1 MRIPFTAAISLI
13 IVGFFRLLGWL
24 VSDAPLALGTLFQSE
39 PGVTWFVC
47 MVPAVLGCVALWRLF
62 KLMERPAMMLTLA
75 QGASALAHH
84 HKERQAAVQATACY
98 AVSALL
104 LSMMKAGQPD
114 MPASVTC
121 SAVFV
126 YCSFVISSALL
137 VLAVSRVRKVTRY
150 VERNPIFG

>member
-1 MRIPFTAAISLI
+1 MRIPFAAAISLI

-24 VSDAPLALGTLFQSE
+24 ATDAPQALGLLFQAQ
-39 PGVTWFVC
+39 PGATWFAC
-47 MVPAVLGCVALWRLF
+47 MVPAVLGGMALWRLF
-62 KLMERPAMMLTLA
+62 KLLERPAMMLTLA

-84 HKERQAAVQATACY
+84 HKERRAAVQATACY
-98 AVSALL
+98 AVSAVLL
-104 LSMMKAGQPD
+104 AMMKSGQPD
-114 MPASVTC
+114 VPALVTC

>member
-24 VSDAPLALGTLFQSE
+24 VTGAPQALGSLFQAK
-39 PGVTWFVC
+39 PGATWLVC
-47 MVPAVLGCVALWRLF
+47 MVPAVLGCLSLWRLF

-84 HKERQAAVQATACY
+84 HKERQSAVQATGCFV
-98 AVSALL
+98 VSAMLL
-104 LSMMKAGQPD
+104 AMLKSGQPD
-114 MPASVTC
+114 MPVLVTC
-121 SAVFV
+121 SVVFV
-126 YCSFVISSALL
+126 YCSSVLSCALL
-137 VLAVSRVRKVTRY
+137 VLAVSRVRKVIRY